1 MIKTRKK
8 LNKSKEA
15 KRILEE
21 EKNQLIVK
29 LNRKKSRIQNQNKII
44 VNKIMYA
51 NNSLDKIKLP
61 TSFSKLNFTH
71 QLQNKTINQKNLR
84 PKS

>member
-29 LNRKKSRIQNQNKII
+29 LNRKKSRI
-44 VNKIMYA
+44 
-51 NNSLDKIKLP
+51 
-61 TSFSKLNFTH
+61 
-71 QLQNKTINQKNLR
+71 
-84 PKS
+84 